1 MSAIE
6 SVISKGGKVAEK
18 TLLNLTE
25 LLMNQ
30 LLKLDGITV
39 DGDVKL
45 QRKLQVILFLIL
57 GRKLYIYIYIHI
69 F

>member
-1 MSAIE
+1 M
-6 SVISKGGKVAEK
+6 AEK

-39 DGDVKL
+39 IGDVKL

-57 GRKLYIYIYIHI
+57 GRKLYIYTYILRS
-69 F
+69 

>member
-1 MSAIE
+1 M
-6 SVISKGGKVAEK
+6 AEK

-39 DGDVKL
+39 IGDVNL

-57 GRKLYIYIYIHI
+57 GRKLYIYIYFKVLIS
-69 F
+69 